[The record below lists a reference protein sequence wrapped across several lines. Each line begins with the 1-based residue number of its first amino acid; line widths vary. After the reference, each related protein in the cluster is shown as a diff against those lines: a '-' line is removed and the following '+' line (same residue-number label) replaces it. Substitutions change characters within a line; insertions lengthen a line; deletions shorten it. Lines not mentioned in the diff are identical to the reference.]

1 MTRRATTP
9 RRQGRAPERDPRPTG
24 VGQGP
29 NGGYRYKAQPKLLQA
44 DEATLKKITAL
55 ATMQSVR
62 REAAGAL
69 GVSLRTFDAFLA
81 AEPEAKEAWQL
92 GRQRGR
98 ASLRRRYYEMALV
111 DPAMMRHAAKHYLGM
126 DDKQTIETT
135 GNTPTVQINVIEA
148 KARVAELMRKMGLA
162 ITSEPCSR
170 QTMTDVTPLKGSNR
184 S

>member
-1 MTRRATTP
+1 
-9 RRQGRAPERDPRPTG
+9 
-24 VGQGP
+24 
-29 NGGYRYKAQPKLLQA
+29 
-44 DEATLKKITAL
+44 
-55 ATMQSVR
+55 MQSVR

-69 GVSLRTFDAFLA
+69 GVSLRTFDDSRRFSRRR
-81 AEPEAKEAWQL
+81 KEAWQL

-135 GNTPTVQINVIEA
+135 GNTPTVQINAIEA

-162 ITSEPCSR
+162 ISSEPGSC
-170 QTMTDVTPLKGSNR
+170 QTMNDVTPLKGSSR